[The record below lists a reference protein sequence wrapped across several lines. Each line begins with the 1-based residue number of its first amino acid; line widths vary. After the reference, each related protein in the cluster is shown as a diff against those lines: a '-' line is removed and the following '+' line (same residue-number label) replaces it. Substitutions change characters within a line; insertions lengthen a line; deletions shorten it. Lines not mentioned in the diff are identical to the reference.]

1 MLKNQIIEGKSHYM
15 LTLSL
20 ICLKLNHYR
29 HSFKGKSVVEHLLIE
44 DTQLKDRKRKKLP
57 AEAQTWH
64 LSIRGPTCCHLSFN
78 HDPTL
83 GTVVKDILFA
93 TGFRTSHTLHFQ
105 MWKNPSIK
113 NFRLRMKN
121 ESMDESGRGLKS
133 ELE

>member
-1 MLKNQIIEGKSHYM
+1 MVVAQVAACRITDRVVPS
-15 LTLSL
+15 LSL
-20 ICLKLNHYR
+20 SWKLFPLSTER
-29 HSFKGKSVVEHLLIE
+29 SVVEHLLIK
-44 DTQLKDRKRKKLP
+44 DTLLEDRKRKKLP

-64 LSIRGPTCCHLSFN
+64 LSIGGPTRCHLSFN